1 LGLSAWVA
9 CGVPNIEARD
19 RHIKEVHPPFAH
31 LADARE
37 LPSMSAEVPILFFDY
52 VDPLSYLL
60 ERELSGLLPELAVP
74 PLRHVPLELRPPPGP
89 MLDPEGEGWTERWNA
104 SRALAEDRHIRFPDP
119 AVVPW
124 TRKAHELVLHAESQ
138 GLGAGA
144 HSALFDAFLLEG
156 RDIGRVDV
164 LVEIARSLGLDQTG
178 AKAVLDVDRYSDEVS
193 SLGES
198 ARALGIDAP
207 PAFALGDAILQG
219 FHNRDALRTFL
230 CSR

>member
-1 LGLSAWVA
+1 
-9 CGVPNIEARD
+9 
-19 RHIKEVHPPFAH
+19 
-31 LADARE
+31 
-37 LPSMSAEVPILFFDY
+37 MSAEAPILFFDY

-60 ERELSGLLPELAVP
+60 EREISGLLPELAVAS
-74 PLRHVPLELRPPPGP
+74 LRPVPVELRPPPEP
-89 MLDPEGEGWTERWNA
+89 MLDPEGEGWTERWIA
-104 SRALAEDRHIRFPDP
+104 ACALAADRDIRFRDP

-138 GLGAGA
+138 GLGGGA
-144 HSALFDAFLLEG
+144 HRALFDAFLLEG

-164 LVEIARSLGLDQTG
+164 LVEIARSLGLDPTG

-193 SLGES
+193 AFGDR

-207 PAFALGDAILQG
+207 PALTFGDATLQG